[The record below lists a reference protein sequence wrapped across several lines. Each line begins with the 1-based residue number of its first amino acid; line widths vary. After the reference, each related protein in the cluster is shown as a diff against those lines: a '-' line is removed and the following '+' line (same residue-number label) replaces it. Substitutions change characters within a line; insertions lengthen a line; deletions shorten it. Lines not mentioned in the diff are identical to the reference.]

1 MATYGYARVSTKD
14 QNEARQVHKFKE
26 LGIEDR
32 LIFVD
37 KTSGKDFDRAEYKI
51 MRRVINEGDL
61 LYLDAL
67 DRLGRNYD
75 AVISEWK
82 YITRELKADIVIL
95 ENPSLFD
102 SRKWKASGDIGRLM
116 EDQFL
121 SLLAYVADQ
130 ERKKIRSRQA
140 DGIERAKATGITKSG
155 RWFGNQKIFL
165 STEQEK
171 VVIRWLK
178 GDIKKATEAMKLA
191 GLKTNTFYSRA
202 AEIAHNNN
210 IPMRQPRQGWGAK
223 KA

>member
-14 QNEARQVHKFKE
+14 QNEARQVHKFSE
-26 LGIEDR
+26 LGIKDR
-32 LIFVD
+32 LIFID
-37 KTSGKDFDRAEYKI
+37 KASGKNFDREEYKV
-51 MRRVINEGDL
+51 MRRIINEGDL

-75 AVISEWK
+75 AVINEWK
-82 YITRELKADIVIL
+82 YITRERKADIVIL

-102 SRKWKASGDIGRLM
+102 SRKWKATGDIGRLM

-130 ERKKIRSRQA
+130 ERKKIRIRQA
-140 DGIERAKATGITKSG
+140 EGIQRAKATGITKTG
-155 RWFGNQKIFL
+155 RWFGNQKIML
-165 STEQEK
+165 SVEQEK
-171 VVIRWLK
+171 VIIRWLK
-178 GDIKKATEAMKLA
+178 GDILKATEAMKLA

-202 AEIAHNNN
+202 AEIARSYS
-210 IPMRQPRQGWGAK
+210 IPMREPRQGLGAK